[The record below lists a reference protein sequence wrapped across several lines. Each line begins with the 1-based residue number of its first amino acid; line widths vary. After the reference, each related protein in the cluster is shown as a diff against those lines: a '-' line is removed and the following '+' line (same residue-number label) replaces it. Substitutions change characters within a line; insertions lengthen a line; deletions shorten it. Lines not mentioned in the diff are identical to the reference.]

1 MRYPGYAHT
10 YDRKSAGYFFDRK
23 TLVAHYA
30 VSSKPID
37 DNREDLASLR
47 LLGSDPLVSVQI
59 EMRSLQNLATN
70 KTTFWKVRCEVLSS
84 FPYF

>member
-1 MRYPGYAHT
+1 MLK
-10 YDRKSAGYFFDRK
+10 YDRKKGAFFGRE
-23 TLVAHYA
+23 TLLAHYE

-70 KTTFWKVRCEVLSS
+70 KTTCWRVRCEVFSPDIS
-84 FPYF
+84 

>member
-1 MRYPGYAHT
+1 MLK
-10 YDRKSAGYFFDRK
+10 YDRKKGAFFGRK
-23 TLVAHYA
+23 TLLAHYE

-37 DNREDLASLR
+37 DNREDLVSLR

-70 KTTFWKVRCEVLSS
+70 KTTFWRVRCEVFSPDIS
-84 FPYF
+84 

>member
-1 MRYPGYAHT
+1 MLK
-10 YDRKSAGYFFDRK
+10 YDRKKGAFFGRK
-23 TLVAHYA
+23 TLLPHYA

-37 DNREDLASLR
+37 DNRADLASLR

-70 KTTFWKVRCEVLSS
+70 KTTFWRVRCEVFSPDIS
-84 FPYF
+84 